1 MIPQSRPTVLLTRP
15 LAQSRRFAAELAER
29 FGPLDCMIAPLIAPQ
44 FLPAPPAPP
53 CTAVIFTSETG
64 VQGAVMAGIWANE
77 TRPALAFCVGT
88 RTASAAQAQ
97 GFRAMDAGGD
107 WRDVVQLI
115 AAHLPPTTLL
125 FAAAA
130 EAPSHLQNALHAIGY
145 TLHRHDV
152 YRQNPQPLT
161 PQAQRLLRGTGPVLL
176 PLFSPR
182 SAQLFCDAAAQI
194 TAPLWLATLSPQIS
208 AAFTAPV
215 ARQVVA
221 HRPNSAALLDAMQ
234 ELLQIPPM
242 LSPLP

>member
-1 MIPQSRPTVLLTRP
+1 MIPQSRPTLLMTRP
-15 LAQSRRFAAELAER
+15 LAQSRRFAAELAQR
-29 FGPLDCMIAPLIAPQ
+29 FGPLDCVISPLIAPE
-44 FLPAPPAPP
+44 FLPSPPAPP
-53 CTAVIFTSETG
+53 CMAVIFTSETG
-64 VQGAVMAGIWANE
+64 VEGAEKAGIWAN
-77 TRPALAFCVGT
+77 TPRPDLAFCVGA

-97 GFRAMDAGGD
+97 GFRTKNAGGD
-107 WRDVVQLI
+107 WHNLVQLI
-115 AAHLPPTTLL
+115 AGQMAPSPLL

-130 EAPSHLQNALHAIGY
+130 EAPAHLQTALQAVGF
-145 TLHRHDV
+145 TLHRCDV

-161 PQAQRLLRGTGPVLL
+161 PQAQHLLNGADPILL

-182 SAQLFCDAAAQI
+182 SAQLFCAAAPA
-194 TAPLWLATLSPQIS
+194 TSAPLWLATLSPQIS
-208 AAFTAPV
+208 AAFTAPF